1 MKLAPLGIA
10 LVAVAAVGCFP
21 ATEPITRGIAI
32 GTTGGTATDVLVFTV
47 QPSNV
52 TAGNVMT
59 PAVQVEAHDTLGNV
73 DTGFTA
79 SVTLTIGT
87 NPVGGNLSG
96 TTAVAPVNGV
106 ARFGDLRIDRSGT
119 GYTLRTTASG
129 ATAATSTTF
138 DVLAATGSAPVR

>member
-59 PAVQVEAHDTLGNV
+59 PAVQVEPIRSAGTSPARPPSRRS
-73 DTGFTA
+73 TA
-79 SVTLTIGT
+79 S
-87 NPVGGNLSG
+87 
-96 TTAVAPVNGV
+96 
-106 ARFGDLRIDRSGT
+106 R
-119 GYTLRTTASG
+119 
-129 ATAATSTTF
+129 
-138 DVLAATGSAPVR
+138 GSET

>member
-59 PAVQVEAHDTLGNV
+59 PA
-73 DTGFTA
+73 A

-106 ARFGDLRIDRSGT
+106 ARFGDLSIDRSGT
-119 GYTLRTTASG
+119 GYTLRATASG